1 MTENQ
6 GQRYDLIAQ
15 GFADMR
21 NEFSTEQKYL
31 DRLISHLKPGASILD
46 VGCGS
51 GYPIATYFLEKGFHV
66 TGVDG
71 SKELLKI
78 AQSRHQK
85 LKCLFGDIRTVE
97 IAERYDAVLE
107 WWCLFHLP
115 KEDHSLMIARFAS
128 WLKPG
133 GYLEFT
139 TGNADYEGSSDAML
153 KQPLDFYSL
162 APDQYETLLKKN
174 GFKLLLKEQHQEQNL
189 VWIAQ
194 LMGGVDV

>member
-1 MTENQ
+1 MIENQ
-6 GQRYDLIAQ
+6 GKRYDLIAE

-21 NEFSTEQKYL
+21 DEFSTEQKYL
-31 DRLISHLKPGASILD
+31 DILISHLKPGASVLD

-51 GYPIATYFLEKGFHV
+51 GTPIAAYFLEKGFEV

-78 AQSRHQK
+78 AQSRHPK

-97 IAERYDAVLE
+97 IAEKYDAVLE
-107 WWCLFHLP
+107 WWCLFHVP
-115 KEDHSLMIARFAS
+115 KEDQGAVIARFAS

-139 TGNADYEGSSDAML
+139 TGDTDDESSDGSML
-153 KQPLDFYSL
+153 NQELHFYSL
-162 APDQYETLLKKN
+162 PPEQYESLLKQN
-174 GFKLLLKEQHQEQNL
+174 GFKLLLKEHHQEKCL

-194 LMGGVDV
+194 LTV

>member
-6 GQRYDLIAQ
+6 GQRYDKIAQ

-21 NEFSTEQKYL
+21 DQFSTEQKYI
-31 DRLISHLKPGASILD
+31 DILISYLKPGASILD

-51 GYPIATYFLEKGFHV
+51 GYPIAAYLLEKGFEV
-66 TGVDG
+66 TGIDG

-78 AQSRHQK
+78 AQSRHPTFN
-85 LKCLFGDIRTVE
+85 CLFGDIRTVN
-97 IAERYDAVLE
+97 IAEKYDAVLE

-115 KEDHSLMIARFAS
+115 KEDHAAMIARFAS

-139 TGNADYEGSSDAML
+139 TGAEDHEVSSDGML
-153 KQPLDFYSL
+153 NQELYFYSL
-162 APDQYETLLKKN
+162 APEQYELYLKQN
-174 GFKLLLKEQHQEQNL
+174 GFKLLLKERHQEQNF

-194 LMGGVDV
+194 LEGA

>member
-21 NEFSTEQKYL
+21 DQFSTEQKYI
-31 DRLISHLKPGASILD
+31 DQLISYLPPGASILD

-51 GYPIATYFLEKGFHV
+51 GYPIAAYLLEKGFDV

-78 AQSRHQK
+78 AQSRHPK
-85 LKCLFGDIRTVE
+85 LKCLFGDIRSVE
-97 IAERYDAVLE
+97 IPEKYDAVLE
-107 WWCLFHLP
+107 WWCLFHVP
-115 KEDHSLMIARFAS
+115 KEDHEAMIARFAS

-139 TGNADYEGSSDAML
+139 TGNADHEESSNGML
-153 KQPLDFYSL
+153 DQELHFYSL
-162 APDQYETLLKKN
+162 APERYELFLKQN

-194 LMGGVDV
+194 LCTK